1 MIPRILSDTKA
12 CEGRRPDHP
21 YRRECDTCRRLKD
34 PADATPMQRW
44 IRGWGGHGEC
54 PDWQERKL

>member
-12 CEGRRPDHP
+12 CEGRPKDHP
-21 YRRECDTCRRLKD
+21 YYRECATCKRLKD
-34 PADATPMQRW
+34 PSETAAWQRW

-54 PDWQERKL
+54 PDRQEQK